1 MAATGAKIGK
11 KTTFEKEDPVGS
23 GTYVPVAEVKSL
35 GGPSMSR
42 DAVDATNFDSP
53 DDYEEPIPGL
63 KKGGEVSLVLNFRP
77 DHTSQGSSAGLLKDF
92 EDGTTRTWR
101 VMWPQFPNSPSLTF
115 PGWIS
120 GWEPTS
126 ATKDL
131 LTVAVKV
138 QVVGKPTPQGMA

>member
-77 DHTSQGSSAGLLKDF
+77 EHVSQGATAGLLKDF
-92 EDGTTRTWR
+92 QDGIVRNWR
-101 VMWPQFPNSPSLTF
+101 IEWPQFPNTPTLTY
-115 PGWIS
+115 PGFLT
-120 GWEPTS
+120 GWEPSS
-126 ATKDL
+126 AAKKLISVAVSIKVTGK
-131 LTVAVKV
+131 TVA
-138 QVVGKPTPQGMA
+138 TNFA